1 MLSLQGLTLSPQIF
15 SQRIP
20 FYMLTGVLDLY
31 LLQFKYKNNDRIK
44 QATVFLSVLQIY
56 KDRQFNYT
64 KVKSLFQSAKED
76 SSMG

>member
-64 KVKSLFQSAKED
+64 KVKSLFQSAKEE

>member
-56 KDRQFNYT
+56 KDREFNYT

>member
-1 MLSLQGLTLSPQIF
+1 MLSFQGLTLSPQIF

-31 LLQFKYKNNDRIK
+31 LLQFKYKNDDRIK

>member
-1 MLSLQGLTLSPQIF
+1 
-15 SQRIP
+15 
-20 FYMLTGVLDLY
+20 MLTGVLDLY

>member
-1 MLSLQGLTLSPQIF
+1 
-15 SQRIP
+15 
-20 FYMLTGVLDLY
+20 MLTGVLDLY

-64 KVKSLFQSAKED
+64 KVKGLFQSAKED

>member
-44 QATVFLSVLQIY
+44 QATVFHSVLQIY

-64 KVKSLFQSAKED
+64 KVKSLSQSAKED

>member
-64 KVKSLFQSAKED
+64 KVKSLFQSAKKD

>member
-64 KVKSLFQSAKED
+64 KVKSLFQSAEED

>member
-31 LLQFKYKNNDRIK
+31 LLPFKFKNNDRIK
-44 QATVFLSVLQIY
+44 QATVFLSVLQID

>member
-44 QATVFLSVLQIY
+44 QATVFHSVLQIY

-64 KVKSLFQSAKED
+64 KVKSLFQSAKEE